1 MQTWK
6 DVVGYEGLYAVS
18 SDGVVKSV
26 ENPDRATHRS
36 EHVLKL
42 SHTCGYSFATLC
54 KGGKAKRMA
63 VHRIVAL
70 AFIPKLDDKDQVD
83 HINGIRNDN
92 RVENLRWCTGLEN
105 NGYSLARLHK
115 SESKRGDKNP
125 NYGKDLSERVAAL
138 RELNMK
144 PVKQLDADGN
154 IIAIYE
160 SRAAAGKAT
169 SIHPGSIARA
179 CCGTRKTAGGYFW
192 QQL

>member
-42 SHTCGYSFATLC
+42 SNTSGYPCVTLS
-54 KGGKAKRMA
+54 KDGMPKRMA

-70 AFIPKLDDKDQVD
+70 AFIPKPDGKCQVD

-105 NGYSLARLHK
+105 NGYELARLHK
-115 SESKRGDKNP
+115 SESKRGEKNP
-125 NYGKDLSERVAAL
+125 NFGKDLSDKVEAL

-154 IIAIYE
+154 LIAIYE
-160 SRAAAGKAT
+160 SRAAAEKVTGIC
-169 SIHPGSIARA
+169 SCNIARA
-179 CCGTRKTAGGYFW
+179 CRGTRKTAGGYFW
-192 QQL
+192 QQI